1 MSGADCTPAP
11 DVTHRHIRGDL
22 GLHCAGGRA
31 GTGVKVVVA
40 ESFFRG
46 VCTNEKITDAH
57 DGCPSSAGL
66 RGVLISRNYH

>member
-31 GTGVKVVVA
+31 GTGDGGVGLFVRNARMKNRRPDMLVALQRLRKRNACGVV
-40 ESFFRG
+40 FR
-46 VCTNEKITDAH
+46 IM
-57 DGCPSSAGL
+57 
-66 RGVLISRNYH
+66 